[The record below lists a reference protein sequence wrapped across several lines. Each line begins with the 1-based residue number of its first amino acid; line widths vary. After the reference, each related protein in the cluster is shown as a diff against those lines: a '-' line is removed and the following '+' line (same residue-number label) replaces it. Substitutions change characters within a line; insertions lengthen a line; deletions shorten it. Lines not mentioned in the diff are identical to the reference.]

1 MAVIQVYKCG
11 FCKKSFAVLVE
22 AEACEARHAHLKQFS
37 EQIDQSKNLQEL
49 VESFSVLFQEI
60 TGARIVHFDQASFEE
75 GYYGDAS
82 EIAITC
88 YLDKEPDNIQCKE
101 LAKFAP
107 EPGSDNGQPYVCFS
121 VFARQCKNEALK
133 RFFKERKKLTEEK
146 HTAER
151 TRNSFQYKV
160 QYQLEAELDKNQ
172 RYQNALKKAEE
183 IKNEIRKEI
192 EGRLIQS
199 TINHDALI
207 ENLDETW
214 VDMQVIL

>member
-11 FCKKSFAVLVE
+11 FCKKSFAVLAE

-37 EQIDQSKNLQEL
+37 EQIDQSINLQEL
-49 VESFSVLFQEI
+49 IESFSVLLQEVS
-60 TGARIVHFDQASFEE
+60 GARIVHFDRASFEG
-75 GYYGDAS
+75 GYYGDYP

-88 YLDKEPDNIQCKE
+88 YLDKKPDNIQCKE
-101 LAKFAP
+101 LAKFGP
-107 EPGSDNGQPYVCFS
+107 EVGTDNGRPYICFS
-121 VFARQCKNEALK
+121 FYARQCKNEALK
-133 RFFKERKKLTEEK
+133 RFFKERKKLTKEK
-146 HTAER
+146 QNAEYA
-151 TRNSFQYKV
+151 RNSFQQKV
-160 QYQLEAELDKNQ
+160 SWELEAELAKNQ
-172 RYQNALKKAEE
+172 RYKDAVNEAAKIKDE
-183 IKNEIRKEI
+183 IQKEV